1 MLGSFIP
8 QVEATT
14 RESPRPPDRNLRA
27 LSSTPHSHF
36 SPPSPPGPPCPRP
49 PAPAPSSSQMSLLWQ
64 RRRRWRQCLLIIAI
78 DASDGV
84 IASEGGPRATM
95 LPSGHGTVRGGPWTR
110 SVEPTPRRKTGKDRE
125 GEERE
130 EGSGGG
136 GEEGDEMRWAAGYG
150 KVRRATPLDKF
161 QNGVRLLVR
170 KCSFGNPCC
179 PLPRLCILRLRESS
193 PRLV

>member
-1 MLGSFIP
+1 M
-8 QVEATT
+8 
-14 RESPRPPDRNLRA
+14 
-27 LSSTPHSHF
+27 
-36 SPPSPPGPPCPRP
+36 
-49 PAPAPSSSQMSLLWQ
+49 
-64 RRRRWRQCLLIIAI
+64 LIIAI

-170 KCSFGNPCC
+170 KSPVA
-179 PLPRLCILRLRESS
+179 LCILRLRTFGHTFQHE
-193 PRLV
+193 